1 MIEILNIV
9 FTLIVFSI
17 LSFFS
22 SFFLTNYSLNK
33 KKLDILDI
41 SGSSFII
48 FLNIILIFSLI
59 NPNKE
64 LLFYF
69 CISISV
75 LSIFILIKNSYKFEN
90 KIIYLFLIFFVL
102 LVSIDISNNFG
113 YTWDT
118 KKYYLHKATAFYQNY
133 FINDLIK
140 KVEYPHFGS
149 YIWSFFWKNNL
160 INSEYTG
167 RLIYGYIYV
176 FSIFYLINSFNCE
189 KYLKILLSIF
199 VVLITYK
206 TILFDGRPDILMF
219 AYFLFIAKHLNE
231 IFHKNKFNLLN
242 IFFVILVLNL
252 IIWTKSEGIAY
263 VILISLTL
271 LIFARGALNKKIIFL
286 SLIFAVIFIKYFTY
300 HYYGISLNPH
310 HDTFNIE
317 AMNKI
322 DLNFV
327 VTRSLDITTWYT
339 IYLFTNPIIILSF
352 LSFLIIYFKY
362 KKLLIKFDYLYFFLL
377 SKFCV
382 IFVTFFIT
390 AYPMPFHVKYS
401 LDRIIFHSSGIF
413 LVIIY
418 YCVTQLLNDKKKL
431 SINLD

>member
-1 MIEILNIV
+1 MTEILNII
-9 FTLIVFSI
+9 FTLTVFST
-17 LSFFS
+17 LSFIS
-22 SFFLTNYSLNK
+22 SFFLINFSLNK
-33 KKLDILDI
+33 KKIDILDL
-41 SGSSFII
+41 SGNSFII

-59 NPNKE
+59 NPDKE

-75 LSIFILIKNSYKFEN
+75 LSIFILTKSRFKLDN
-90 KIIYLFLIFFVL
+90 KIIYFFLLFFVL
-102 LVSIDISNNFG
+102 LVSIDISNNFE

-118 KKYYLHKATAFYQNY
+118 KKYYLHKATAFYQNH
-133 FINDLIK
+133 FINDFVVK
-140 KVEYPHFGS
+140 TEYPYFGS

-176 FSIFYLINSFNCE
+176 FSIFYFINSFNCE
-189 KYLKILLSIF
+189 KYLKILISILLL
-199 VVLITYK
+199 LITYK
-206 TILFDGRPDILMF
+206 TNLFDGRPDILMF
-219 AYFLFIAKHLNE
+219 AFFLFISKHLNE

-242 IFFVILVLNL
+242 IFFVILLLNL

-263 VILISLTL
+263 VILIGLTL
-271 LIFARGALNKKIIFL
+271 LIFAKGTLNKKMILLSSIFGVI
-286 SLIFAVIFIKYFTY
+286 LIKFFTY
-300 HYYGISLNPH
+300 QYYGISLNPH

-327 VTRSLDITTWYT
+327 FTRSIDIISWYS
-339 IYLFTNPIIILSF
+339 IYLFTNPIIILSA
-352 LSFLIIYFKY
+352 LSLLTIFIKY
-362 KKLLIKFDYLYFFLL
+362 KKLVIKFNYLYFFLIA
-377 SKFCV
+377 KFC
-382 IFVTFFIT
+382 ILFVTFFVT
-390 AYPMPFHVKYS
+390 TYPMPFQVKYS
-401 LDRIIFHSSGIF
+401 LDRIIFHSSGLF

-418 YCVTQLLNDKKKL
+418 HCVMHLLNDKKKL

>member
-1 MIEILNIV
+1 MIEILNII

-22 SFFLTNYSLNK
+22 SIFLVNFSSNK
-33 KKLDILDI
+33 KKIDILDI

-69 CISISV
+69 CILISV
-75 LSIFILIKNSYKFEN
+75 LSIFILIKNSFNLDN
-90 KIIYLFLIFFVL
+90 KMLYSFLLLFVL
-102 LVSIDISNNFG
+102 LVSIDISNNFE

-118 KKYYLHKATAFYQNY
+118 KKYYLHKTTAFYQNF
-133 FINDLIK
+133 FINDFVK
-140 KVEYPHFGS
+140 KIEYPHFGS
-149 YIWSFFWKNNL
+149 YVWAFFWKNNL

-176 FSIFYLINSFNCE
+176 LSIFYFINSFNCE
-189 KYLKILLSIF
+189 KYLKILVSIF
-199 VVLITYK
+199 LILITYK

-219 AYFLFIAKHLNE
+219 AYFLFISKHLNE
-231 IFHKNKFNLLN
+231 IFHKNKFTLLN
-242 IFFVILVLNL
+242 IFFVILLLNL

-263 VILISLTL
+263 VILIGSTL
-271 LIFARGALNKKIIFL
+271 LIFAKGALNKKMIFL

-310 HDTFNIE
+310 HDTFNTE
-317 AMNKI
+317 VMNKI
-322 DLNFV
+322 DLNFIFI
-327 VTRSLDITTWYT
+327 RSFEITSWYI
-339 IYLFTNPIIILSF
+339 IYLFTNPIIIFSF
-352 LSFLIIYFKY
+352 MSLLIIFYKY
-362 KKLLIKFDYLYFFLL
+362 KKLLVKFNYLYFFLIA
-377 SKFCV
+377 KFFV
-382 IFVTFFIT
+382 LFVTFFVT

-401 LDRIIFHSSGIF
+401 LDRIIFHSSGLF

-418 YCVTQLLNDKKKL
+418 YCVIHILNDKKKL

>member
-1 MIEILNIV
+1 MIEILNII

-22 SFFLTNYSLNK
+22 SFFLINYSSNK
-33 KKLDILDI
+33 NKIDILDL

-59 NPNKE
+59 NPDKE

-69 CISISV
+69 CISISL
-75 LSIFILIKNSYKFEN
+75 LSIFILIKNNFKIDN
-90 KIIYLFLIFFVL
+90 KILYFFLLFFVL

-118 KKYYLHKATAFYQNY
+118 KKYYLHKSTAFYQNY
-133 FINDLIK
+133 FINDFVK
-140 KVEYPHFGS
+140 KIEYPHFGT

-160 INSEYTG
+160 INFEYTG

-176 FSIFYLINSFNCE
+176 FSIFYFINSFNCE
-189 KYLKILLSIF
+189 KYLKILISILLI
-199 VVLITYK
+199 LITYK

-219 AYFLFIAKHLNE
+219 AFFLFISKYLNE

-242 IFFVILVLNL
+242 IFFVILLLNL
-252 IIWTKSEGIAY
+252 LIWTKSEGIAY

-271 LIFARGALNKKIIFL
+271 LIFAKGTLNKKMIFL
-286 SLIFAVIFIKYFTY
+286 SSIFVVILLKYFTY

-322 DLNFV
+322 DFNFII
-327 VTRSLDITTWYT
+327 TRSLDITSWY
-339 IYLFTNPIIILSF
+339 IVYLFTNPIIIFSF
-352 LSFLIIYFKY
+352 ISFLIIFFKN
-362 KKLLIKFDYLYFFLL
+362 KKLLIKFNYLYFFLIA
-377 SKFCV
+377 KFFV
-382 IFVTFFIT
+382 LYVTFFVT

-413 LVIIY
+413 LLIVY
-418 YCVTQLLNDKKKL
+418 YCVIYLLNDKKKL
-431 SINLD
+431 PINLD

>member
-1 MIEILNIV
+1 MIEILNII
-9 FTLIVFSI
+9 FTLIVFLI

-22 SFFLTNYSLNK
+22 SFFLINYSSNK
-33 KKLDILDI
+33 NKIDILDL

-59 NPNKE
+59 NPDKE

-69 CISISV
+69 CISISL
-75 LSIFILIKNSYKFEN
+75 LSIFILIKKNFKIDN
-90 KIIYLFLIFFVL
+90 KILYFFLLFFVL

-118 KKYYLHKATAFYQNY
+118 KKYYLHKSTAFYQNY
-133 FINDLIK
+133 FINDFVK
-140 KVEYPHFGS
+140 KIEYPHFGT

-160 INSEYTG
+160 INFEYTG

-176 FSIFYLINSFNCE
+176 FSIFYFINSFNCE
-189 KYLKILLSIF
+189 KYLKILISILLI
-199 VVLITYK
+199 LITYK

-219 AYFLFIAKHLNE
+219 ALFLFISKHLNE

-242 IFFVILVLNL
+242 IFFVILLLNL
-252 IIWTKSEGIAY
+252 LIWTKSEGIAY

-271 LIFARGALNKKIIFL
+271 LIFAKGTLNKKMIFL
-286 SLIFAVIFIKYFTY
+286 SSIFVVILLKYFTY

-317 AMNKI
+317 SMNKI
-322 DLNFV
+322 DFNFIIS
-327 VTRSLDITTWYT
+327 RSLDITSWY
-339 IYLFTNPIIILSF
+339 IVYLFTNPIIIFSF
-352 LSFLIIYFKY
+352 ISFLIIFFKN
-362 KKLLIKFDYLYFFLL
+362 KKLLTKFNYLYFFLIA
-377 SKFCV
+377 KFFV
-382 IFVTFFIT
+382 LYVTFFVT

-413 LVIIY
+413 LLIVY
-418 YCVTQLLNDKKKL
+418 YCAIYLLNDKKKL

>member
-1 MIEILNIV
+1 MIEILNII
-9 FTLIVFSI
+9 FTLLIFSI

-22 SFFLTNYSLNK
+22 SFFLTNYSSNK
-33 KKLDILDI
+33 KQVDILDL

-59 NPNKE
+59 NPDKQ

-69 CISISV
+69 CISISF
-75 LSIFILIKNSYKFEN
+75 LSILILFKNRFKLNN
-90 KIIYLFLIFFVL
+90 KIIYFFLLFFVL

-133 FINDLIK
+133 FINDFVVK
-140 KVEYPHFGS
+140 TEYPHFGS

-160 INSEYTG
+160 INSEYVG
-167 RLIYGYIYV
+167 RLIYGFIYV
-176 FSIFYLINSFNCE
+176 FSIFYFINSFNSE
-189 KYLKILLSIF
+189 KYLKILISIF
-199 VVLITYK
+199 LILITYK

-219 AYFLFIAKHLNE
+219 SFFLFIAKHLNE

-242 IFFVILVLNL
+242 IFFIILALNL

-263 VILISLTL
+263 VILVGLTL
-271 LIFARGALNKKIIFL
+271 LIFAKGDLNKKMILL
-286 SLIFAVIFIKYFTY
+286 SLILGVIFVKYFTY

-317 AMNKI
+317 GMNEI
-322 DLNFV
+322 NLNFIF
-327 VTRSLDITTWYT
+327 TRSLDIISWYL

-352 LSFLIIYFKY
+352 LSLLIIFIKY
-362 KKLLIKFDYLYFFLL
+362 KKLLIKFNYLYFFLIA
-377 SKFCV
+377 KFC
-382 IFVTFFIT
+382 ILFVTFFVT
-390 AYPMPFHVKYS
+390 TYPMPFQVKYS
-401 LDRIIFHSSGIF
+401 LDRIIFHSSGLF

-418 YCVTQLLNDKKKL
+418 YCVMHLLNDKKKL